1 MWCRVTKTHTVFA
14 LLAMASMVQ
23 FSPAAGQEPKSQPKI
38 GIVYTAPH
46 PLMNEVIAG
55 FKDVV
60 TKAKPNA
67 SFFERHAEGRP
78 EQYGTA
84 VLATIAA
91 NPDLLAPITTPIT
104 KIAVEQARERIPI
117 VFMGVTDPVG
127 AGVVRSIQ
135 NPELSTGS
143 SDLCPFASLLDISRQ
158 LLPNAKTIGLP
169 YNPSDQP
176 AVFGRSQ
183 LIELAPKYGFQ
194 VIDRQVTSASELP
207 TVVRGLAGQVDA
219 VIIAADN
226 LMMENPAAVVS
237 SALAAGKPTLACDST
252 SVKSGAV
259 AGVSVNYRQVGE
271 LAGQRAVEVL
281 NGKPAGSL
289 PVAVLDSGGI
299 AINLKAACQARIEL
313 PKQLVAKAADV
324 IEPDFRCDGL
334 AMPLWWAALGLI
346 AVTVSFVLFLWG
358 RRRKK
363 IVHSHDSGPS
373 P

>member
-1 MWCRVTKTHTVFA
+1 
-14 LLAMASMVQ
+14 
-23 FSPAAGQEPKSQPKI
+23 
-38 GIVYTAPH
+38 
-46 PLMNEVIAG
+46 
-55 FKDVV
+55 
-60 TKAKPNA
+60 
-67 SFFERHAEGRP
+67 
-78 EQYGTA
+78 
-84 VLATIAA
+84 
-91 NPDLLAPITTPIT
+91 
-104 KIAVEQARERIPI
+104 
-117 VFMGVTDPVG
+117 MGVTDPVG

-363 IVHSHDSGPS
+363 
-373 P
+373 